1 MPYKIW
7 RKRVLPHWQ
16 PGGAPSSI
24 TRGVV
29 RWVFKSVVYAVFL
42 SLALFVT
49 SGDWRWGMGW
59 VYLAVY
65 SINQAVLALALPRD
79 LLSERSKPQ
88 EGSKGWDVVLAS
100 AAALAA
106 PIVVYI
112 VAGFDHGKGWSGT
125 FPPVVQIVAL
135 LVMVGGIAL
144 SDWAMAANKFFS
156 GVIRIQGDRG
166 HAVETGGPYRFVRH
180 PGYVGGI
187 LHHVAAPLMLGSWW
201 ALIPGGIGALLFVI
215 RTALEDKTLQNELP
229 GYQAYARQT
238 RYRLLP
244 GIW

>member
-1 MPYKIW
+1 MVK
-7 RKRVLPHWQ
+7 KSDV
-16 PGGAPSSI
+16 
-24 TRGVV
+24 TRGVA
-29 RWVFKSVVYAVFL
+29 RWIFKSIVYTVVFG
-42 SLALFVT
+42 LALFAP

-59 VYLAVY
+59 VYLGIY
-65 SINQAVLALALPRD
+65 IINQVILTLILPPD

-88 EGSKGWDVVLAS
+88 EGSKSWDIVLAS
-100 AAALAA
+100 VAALLA
-106 PIVVYI
+106 PLVVYI

-125 FPPVVQIVAL
+125 FPLVVQIVAL
-135 LVMVGGIAL
+135 VVMVGGIAL

-187 LHHVAAPLMLGSWW
+187 LHHIAAPLMLGSWW
-201 ALIPGGIGALLFVI
+201 ALIPGVTGALLFVI

-238 RYRLLP
+238 RFRLLP

>member
-1 MPYKIW
+1 MTMTKQSAEI
-7 RKRVLPHWQ
+7 
-16 PGGAPSSI
+16 A
-24 TRGVV
+24 RGVA
-29 RWVFKSVVYAVFL
+29 RWIFKSIVYTVIFG
-42 SLALFVT
+42 LALFAP

-59 VYLAVY
+59 VYLAIY
-65 SINQAVLALALPRD
+65 IINQVILTLILPRD

-88 EGSKGWDVVLAS
+88 EGSKGWDIILAS
-100 AAALAA
+100 VAALLM
-106 PIVVYI
+106 PIAVYI
-112 VAGFDHGKGWSGT
+112 VAGFDHGKAWSKT
-125 FPPVVQIVAL
+125 FPPVMQVVAL

-166 HAVETGGPYRFVRH
+166 HTVETGGPYRFVRH

-187 LHHVAAPLMLGSWW
+187 LHHIAAPLMLGSWW

-215 RTALEDKTLQNELP
+215 RTALEDKTLQQELP
-229 GYQAYARQT
+229 GYAEYAHRT

-244 GIW
+244 GVW

>member
-1 MPYKIW
+1 M
-7 RKRVLPHWQ
+7 
-16 PGGAPSSI
+16 SSTDI
-24 TRGVV
+24 TRGVA
-29 RWVFKSVVYAVFL
+29 RWIFKSIVYTVIF
-42 SLALFVT
+42 SLALFAP
-49 SGDWRWGMGW
+49 SSDWRWLMGW
-59 VYLAVY
+59 VYLAIY
-65 SINQAVLALALPRD
+65 IINQVFLTLILPRD

-88 EGSKGWDVVLAS
+88 EGSKGWDIVLAS
-100 AAALAA
+100 VAALLMPMA
-106 PIVVYI
+106 VYFI
-112 VAGFDHGKGWSGT
+112 AGFDHAKAWSKT
-125 FPPVVQIVAL
+125 FPPVMQVVAL

-156 GVIRIQGDRG
+156 GVIRIQEDRG
-166 HAVETGGPYRFVRH
+166 HTVETGGPYRFVRH

-187 LHHVAAPLMLGSWW
+187 LHHLAAPLMLGSWW

-215 RTALEDKTLQNELP
+215 RTALEDKTLQDELP

>member
-1 MPYKIW
+1 MVKESD
-7 RKRVLPHWQ
+7 V
-16 PGGAPSSI
+16 
-24 TRGVV
+24 TRGVA
-29 RWVFKSVVYAVFL
+29 RWIIKSIVYTVVFG
-42 SLALFVT
+42 LALFAP

-59 VYLAVY
+59 VYLGIY
-65 SINQAVLALALPRD
+65 IINQVILTLILPPD

-88 EGSKGWDVVLAS
+88 EGSKSWDIVLAS
-100 AAALAA
+100 VAALLA
-106 PIVVYI
+106 PLVVYI

-125 FPPVVQIVAL
+125 FPLVVQIVAL
-135 LVMVGGIAL
+135 VVMVGGIAL

-187 LHHVAAPLMLGSWW
+187 LHHIAAPLMLGSWW
-201 ALIPGGIGALLFVI
+201 ALIPGVTGALLFVI

-238 RYRLLP
+238 RFRLLP